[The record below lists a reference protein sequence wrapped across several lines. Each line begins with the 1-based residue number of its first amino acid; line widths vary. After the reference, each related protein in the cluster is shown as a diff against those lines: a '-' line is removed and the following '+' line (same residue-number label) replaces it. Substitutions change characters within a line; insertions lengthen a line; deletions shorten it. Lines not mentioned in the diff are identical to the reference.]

1 MKLIQEREP
10 LNSRD
15 YWNGVVENL
24 QKPPSGGQNLALR
37 SAKLCIYNEEI
48 IWNLDLIFRYFR
60 SYNIKYGRL
69 GVVKRS
75 QKSNLCIATLK
86 MPIWAVRLTLNL
98 LIFQKSSW
106 SVKHNTDPRCVI
118 TVPSWLIY
126 TSPPHFDNQ
135 SSINWC
141 GGRFCLSVGDCCHR
155 GNITCFR
162 VLLWCI
168 SIRVSHLASP

>member
-15 YWNGVVENL
+15 YWNVVVENL

-48 IWNLDLIFRYFR
+48 IWNLDLIFRQFR
-60 SYNIKYGRL
+60 PNNIKYGRL
-69 GVVKRS
+69 GVVKLS
-75 QKSNLCIATLK
+75 QKKQFVHCHPQNAYLGS
-86 MPIWAVRLTLNL
+86 AVGIELTY
-98 LIFQKSSW
+98 ISKSSW

-118 TVPSWLIY
+118 TVPRWLIY

-141 GGRFCLSVGDCCHR
+141 GGWFGLSVGDCCHR
-155 GNITCFR
+155 GNTCFR
-162 VLLWCI
+162 VFHWKISSRLL
-168 SIRVSHLASP
+168 